1 MGNRLKELRKQL
13 GLTLDDIQEKTGIKR
28 GTYNNYENG
37 TTEPKLETW
46 QKLANFF
53 NVSVPYLQGIADFPD
68 DKTLLDVLN
77 EQLFSESKQ
86 HPDQKEIFD
95 EIKQRIE
102 SKDQQLIS
110 YLCNHLGD
118 SLPIVYRNYLKANS
132 ESTKAVDKV
141 LAKTATLRQALD
153 DKEYMNLVYEKY
165 GDDDFHLNRS
175 GYRKYFENGKLND

>member
-1 MGNRLKELRKQL
+1 MNRIRETRKLNKYSQSEVAKELGITRQAESL
-13 GLTLDDIQEKTGIKR
+13 YETGKR
-28 GTYNNYENG
+28 
-37 TTEPKLETW
+37 EPKLETW

-77 EQLFSESKQ
+77 EQLLSESKQ